1 MKIVRT
7 ARLWFKEGT
16 SDKRYEVDL
25 VDTEAADASAR
36 FLVNFRYGRRGQTLR
51 DGTKTPAPVARA
63 AAERLFDSVI
73 VAKINDGYR
82 RMDGGE
88 DTSGTAPAPAA
99 KSPEGRERELLARLE
114 ACLREPWPPKERDRL
129 FWRIGEV
136 RIKAAATL
144 LLPLADR
151 LGYAEASYSLVWAL
165 ARCGG
170 AYAAD
175 SLLRIAKATDEPLI
189 RGLARFALVSP
200 LMGDRRLPA
209 EPHEKLPENITRAI
223 VNNDIDAFCGA
234 FAEFAQHEPARVGPV
249 MAELYGVAQE
259 NTALHSLLVAFV
271 GRIPARPPYVPGL
284 RRLFKYAEMTGERPC
299 SKPPPGAETATPM
312 YREGWP
318 ARRRALGPRASCT
331 STSIS
336 RSPTFR
342 GLRTPKPRCRRRRC
356 IISSAASGGR
366 CASAASWATR
376 VFSNSPP
383 PICWPSRRP
392 TSPSRAASAITAGK
406 TAAASPTPSNTGR
419 SPTPGPPGSSC
430 IATAPPSA
438 CSPPT

>member
-7 ARLWFKEGT
+7 VRLWFKEGT
-16 SDKRYEVDL
+16 SDKLYEADL

-51 DGTKTPAPVARA
+51 DGTKTPVPVARA

-88 DTSGTAPAPAA
+88 DASGNATAPAA

-129 FWRIGEV
+129 FWRVGEV
-136 RIKAAATL
+136 GIKAAATL

-189 RGLARFALVSP
+189 RGLATFALISP

-209 EPHEKLPENITRAI
+209 EPHEKLPEGITRAI

-234 FAEFAQHEPARVGPV
+234 FAEFAQHEPVRVGQV
-249 MAELYGVAQE
+249 MAELYGIAQE
-259 NTALHSLLVAFV
+259 NTALHGLLVAFV

-284 RRLFKYAEMTGERPC
+284 RRLFKYAEMISDGPMFAAAARRF
-299 SKPPPGAETATPM
+299 ETATPM
-312 YREGWP
+312 YREGW
-318 ARRRALGPRASCT
+318 ARRDGAHWGRVPELHQYQYQPLTHLQGAADTKTALSQATVALSQAPHLAGAAQARRAGRREF
-331 STSIS
+331 S
-336 RSPTFR
+336 RTRHRLSA
-342 GLRTPKPRCRRRRC
+342 GLQ
-356 IISSAASGGR
+356 GGR
-366 CASAASWATR
+366 SRPAAHR
-376 VFSNSPP
+376 QLLPLGKPP
-383 PICWPSRRP
+383 PHHLQP
-392 TSPSRAASAITAGK
+392 
-406 TAAASPTPSNTGR
+406 
-419 SPTPGPPGSSC
+419 
-430 IATAPPSA
+430 
-438 CSPPT
+438 